1 MKPKISLKKQKFIGR
16 SDLARRGNHTYRERI
31 EAANAWIDIDE
42 CQIKQV
48 KPGFISIIPP
58 SK

>member
-1 MKPKISLKKQKFIGR
+1 MKPKISLKKQRFISR
-16 SDLARRGNHTYRERI
+16 SDLAKKNNRTFRERI
-31 EAANAWIDIDE
+31 DAANAWIDIDE

-48 KPGFISIIPP
+48 KPGFISIISP

>member
-1 MKPKISLKKQKFIGR
+1 MKPKISLKKQRFISR
-16 SDLARRGNHTYRERI
+16 SDLARKNNHTFRERI
-31 EAANAWIDIDE
+31 DAANAWIDIDE